1 MKFVEENA
9 YSLNEG
15 LEQSGFKNV
24 VKNITMTYNKG
35 IADEELEKLADK
47 YLVNE
52 GDCFVVIKKNG
63 HPDKKVRPY
72 KTNNIS
78 SKGTTKFTAAT
89 LLVDEAGNPITI
101 LQGKKPEV
109 MSKVKKMFMDK
120 ELTKTVIAK
129 KIRIADEDQADSF
142 KIEYSPSK
150 NFELGEY
157 LFIGK

>member
-24 VKNITMTYNKG
+24 VRNITIAYNKG
-35 IADEELEKLADK
+35 ITDEALEELANK
-47 YLVNE
+47 YLINE

-72 KTNNIS
+72 KTNIIS

>member
-9 YSLNEG
+9 YSLKEG

-24 VKNITMTYNKG
+24 AKNITVAYNKG
-35 IADEELEKLADK
+35 ITDEELEKLADK

-52 GDCFVVIKKNG
+52 GDCFVVVKKAG
-63 HPDKKVRPY
+63 HPDKKVRPF
-72 KTNNIS
+72 KASNIP
-78 SKGTTKFTAAT
+78 SKGHTKFTAAT
-89 LLVDEAGNPITI
+89 LLVDEAGNPVAVM
-101 LQGKKPEV
+101 QGKKAEV
-109 MSKVKKMFMDK
+109 IGKVKKMFMDR

-150 NFELGEY
+150 NFEVGEY

>member
-24 VKNITMTYNKG
+24 VRNITKIYNKG
-35 IADEELEKLADK
+35 IADEELEQLANK

-52 GDCFVVIKKNG
+52 GDCFVVVKKNG

-72 KTNNIS
+72 KANIIS
-78 SKGTTKFTAAT
+78 RKGTTKFTSAT